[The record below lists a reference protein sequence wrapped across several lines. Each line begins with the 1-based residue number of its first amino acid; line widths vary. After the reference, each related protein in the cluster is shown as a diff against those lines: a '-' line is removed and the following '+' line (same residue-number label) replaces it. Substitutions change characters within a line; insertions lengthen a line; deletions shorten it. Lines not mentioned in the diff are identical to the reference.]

1 MYSDQD
7 LELKDP
13 LSPYTEDL
21 TKDLGLRV
29 LFAAMACEDEFL
41 LDVARK
47 IILSDPET
55 LEEILYRQQVL
66 VDCMAHPDVV
76 REIYGVVV
84 DGIER
89 ERRIWGWS
97 SQDYPMST
105 LHRSIEALDLFSG
118 VLTKL
123 RRMADQH
130 VSSFRSKGFR
140 RLFSML
146 ATELDDDYM
155 QTISDHLRRLRLRGG
170 LLMSARLGDGNRSKD
185 FVLRKP
191 PRLREGWIERFQDW
205 VSQLGQ
211 KGEPSFFFEIDDRDE
226 AGASALSDLRDRG
239 ISGVATAL
247 GQSTDHILSFLK
259 MLRLELGFYIGC
271 LNLHDQL
278 AQKGEPVCIPEP
290 VPADRVRFSGRALY
304 DPCLSLS
311 MDDRAIGNDVDAD
324 GKNLVMITGANRG
337 GKSTLLRS
345 MGLAQLMMHCGMFVA
360 AESMSASVCRR
371 VFTHFK
377 REEDATMTS
386 GKLDE
391 ELGRMRTII
400 DAIVPHSLVLL
411 NESFASTNEREGS
424 EVARQIV
431 RALLEM
437 EMTVFY
443 VTHMFDLAHG
453 FFEAKLG
460 SGLFLRAE
468 RLPDGQR
475 TFRLVEGEPLP
486 TSFGEDLYR
495 RIFSERQ
502 AESDRDVSAPRL
514 EDEAPTLNGRKRDE
528 SASEPY

>member
-1 MYSDQD
+1 MYSDRD

-13 LSPYTEDL
+13 PSPYAEDL
-21 TKDLGLRV
+21 TRDLGLRV
-29 LFAAMACEDEFL
+29 LFTAMARDDEFL
-41 LDVARK
+41 LDVASK
-47 IILSDPET
+47 VILSDPGT
-55 LEEILYRQQVL
+55 LEEVLYRQQIL
-66 VDCMAHPDVV
+66 VDCVAHPDVV
-76 REIYGVVV
+76 RDIYGVVV

-97 SQDYPMST
+97 SHDYPMST
-105 LHRSIEALDLFSG
+105 LHRSIEALELFSE

-123 RRMADQH
+123 RHMADQYAP
-130 VSSFRSKGFR
+130 SFRSQGFR

-146 ATELDDDYM
+146 ATELNDDYL

-170 LLMSARLGDGNRSKD
+170 LLMSAMLGEGNSSKNII
-185 FVLRKP
+185 LRKP
-191 PRLREGWIERFQDW
+191 PRLKEGWVERFQDW
-205 VSQLGQ
+205 VSHLGQ
-211 KGEPSFFFEIDDRDE
+211 KGEPSFFYEIDDRDE

-239 ISGVATAL
+239 ISGVAAAL
-247 GQSTDHILSFLK
+247 GQSTDHILSFIK

-278 AQKGEPVCIPEP
+278 ARKGEPVCIPEP
-290 VPADRVRFSGRALY
+290 LPADRVIFSGRSLY

-311 MDDRAIGNDVDAD
+311 MADRAIGNDVNAD
-324 GKNLVMITGANRG
+324 GKSLVIVTGANRG

-345 MGLAQLMMHCGMFVA
+345 VGLAQLMMHCGMFVA
-360 AESMSASVCRR
+360 AESLSAGVCRR
-371 VFTHFK
+371 IFTHFK

-391 ELGRMRTII
+391 ELGRMRAIV
-400 DAIVPHSLVLL
+400 DAMVPHSLILL

-437 EMTVFY
+437 QIKVFY

-453 FFEAKLG
+453 FFEAKLD
-460 SGLFLRAE
+460 SALFLRAE

-475 TFRLVEGEPLP
+475 TFRLVAGEPLP
-486 TSFGEDLYR
+486 TSYGEDLYR
-495 RIFSERQ
+495 RIFSEKQ
-502 AESDRDVSAPRL
+502 ADSRR
-514 EDEAPTLNGRKRDE
+514 N
-528 SASEPY
+528 ASEPISERGGTEEWAEM